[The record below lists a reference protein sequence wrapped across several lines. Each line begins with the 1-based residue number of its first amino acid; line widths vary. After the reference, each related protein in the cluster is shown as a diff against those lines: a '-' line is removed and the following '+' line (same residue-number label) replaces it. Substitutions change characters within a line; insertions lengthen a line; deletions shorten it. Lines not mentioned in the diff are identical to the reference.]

1 MKLPASAVTFLGGV
15 AGFVVAI
22 LGSLFWSWHQIAQI
36 ASPPGFCHEGKGG
49 EACTMVLAFALPVVA
64 FWALLFGVLGG
75 VAGALIARFVHTR
88 ISN

>member
-1 MKLPASAVTFLGGV
+1 
-15 AGFVVAI
+15 
-22 LGSLFWSWHQIAQI
+22 
-36 ASPPGFCHEGKGG
+36 
-49 EACTMVLAFALPVVA
+49 MVLAFALPVVA